1 MNHEIKNVISGL
13 KQVAKSDSILSALS
27 FLRTSKNANSNVE
40 ESEYINK
47 ENEAKL
53 LINHFLAPESELNLD
68 SYLTEGAEQQ
78 VYLHNDGK
86 FVLKTNDAIFYTS
99 WEDYLIS
106 LLLHNYFFPATSY
119 ELLGFLKKG
128 ENIFALVKQPFV
140 YIDDVTNLDEV
151 FQIMNDNGFS
161 ITKNNDYYSFDL
173 QVIIED
179 LHDENVVVS
188 KGVLFFI
195 DTVIYIK
202 K

>member
-13 KQVAKSDSILSALS
+13 TPVTKSDSILSALNY
-27 FLRTSKNANSNVE
+27 LRTSKNASSIVKE
-40 ESEYINK
+40 PELLNK

-53 LINHFLAPESELNLD
+53 LINHFLAPENELNTD

-78 VYLHNDGK
+78 VYLHLDGK
-86 FVLKTNDAIFYTS
+86 FVLKTNDAIFYET

-128 ENIFALVKQPFV
+128 ENVYALVKQPFV
-140 YIDDVTNLDEV
+140 FIDNVTDLDEV
-151 FQIMNDNGFS
+151 HQFMNDNGF
-161 ITKNNDYYSFDL
+161 TVTRNNDYFNTDL

-195 DTVIYIK
+195 DTVIYLK